1 MELFVY
7 KSAKIISNVLKSLY
21 QNEYFILDNQQFSDM
36 LSSLPPLLDDE
47 EDVVPYEVESSFT
60 NIANRDTMEYI
71 IEQIYTDK
79 NLKSTCSKLVLK
91 RLLIKLA
98 TECIYTFSDKFYK
111 LTDGCTMYCTKK
123 HTSQIMES

>member
-1 MELFVY
+1 MGLYVY

-36 LSSLPPLLDDE
+36 LSSLPLLLDDE
-47 EDVVPYEVESSFT
+47 EDVPYEVESSFT

-79 NLKSTCSKLVLK
+79 NLKSACSKLVLK

-98 TECIYTFSDKFYK
+98 TECIYTFSDKFCK
-111 LTDGCTMYCTKK
+111 LIDGCTMYCTKK
-123 HTSQIMES
+123 HSSQIMES

>member
-1 MELFVY
+1 MRPVSNQLVIFYGTTKTHQEILHEKNLKCRPIIDQMGLYVY

-47 EDVVPYEVESSFT
+47 EDVPYEVESSFT

-71 IEQIYTDK
+71 I
-79 NLKSTCSKLVLK
+79 
-91 RLLIKLA
+91 
-98 TECIYTFSDKFYK
+98 
-111 LTDGCTMYCTKK
+111 
-123 HTSQIMES
+123 